1 MNLAIVI
8 PIIVFCLSS
17 LFLIFNNQIWNFIDY
32 MLLKYNEYQYLRKY
46 NKKQR
51 LKALKESKDNSN
63 FKVYKS

>member
-32 MLLKYNEYQYLRKY
+32 MLLKYNEYQYLKKY

>member
-51 LKALKESKDNSN
+51 LKALKESKDNSK

>member
-17 LFLIFNNQIWNFIDY
+17 LFLIFNNQIWNFIDCI
-32 MLLKYNEYQYLRKY
+32 LLKYNEYQYLRKY

>member
-32 MLLKYNEYQYLRKY
+32 MLLKYNEYQYLMKY

-51 LKALKESKDNSN
+51 LKALKESKDNSK

>member
-1 MNLAIVI
+1 MNIAIVI

-17 LFLIFNNQIWNFIDY
+17 LFLIFNNQIWNFIDC

-51 LKALKESKDNSN
+51 LKALKESKDNSK

>member
-17 LFLIFNNQIWNFIDY
+17 LFLISNNQIWNFIDC

>member
-17 LFLIFNNQIWNFIDY
+17 LFLIFNNQIWNFIDC

>member
-17 LFLIFNNQIWNFIDY
+17 LFLIFNNQIWNFIDC

-51 LKALKESKDNSN
+51 LKALKESKDNSK

>member
-17 LFLIFNNQIWNFIDY
+17 LFLIFNNQIWNFIDCI
-32 MLLKYNEYQYLRKY
+32 LLKYNEYQYLRKY

-51 LKALKESKDNSN
+51 LKALKESKDNSK

>member
-17 LFLIFNNQIWNFIDY
+17 LFLIFNNQIWSFIDC
-32 MLLKYNEYQYLRKY
+32 MLLKYNEYQYLKKY

-63 FKVYKS
+63 IKVYKS

>member
-1 MNLAIVI
+1 MKLAIVI

-17 LFLIFNNQIWNFIDY
+17 LFLIFNNQIWNFIDC

>member
-8 PIIVFCLSS
+8 PIIVFFLSS
-17 LFLIFNNQIWNFIDY
+17 LFLIFNNQIWNFIDC

-63 FKVYKS
+63 LKVYKS

>member
-8 PIIVFCLSS
+8 PIIVFCLSF
-17 LFLIFNNQIWNFIDY
+17 LFLVFNNQIWNFIDC

-51 LKALKESKDNSN
+51 LKALKEFKDNSN
-63 FKVYKS
+63 LKVYKS

>member
-17 LFLIFNNQIWNFIDY
+17 LFLIFNNQIWNSIDC

>member
-63 FKVYKS
+63 FKVYK

>member
-17 LFLIFNNQIWNFIDY
+17 LFLIFNNQIWSFIDC

-63 FKVYKS
+63 IKVYKS

>member
-8 PIIVFCLSS
+8 PIIVFCLSF
-17 LFLIFNNQIWNFIDY
+17 LFLIFNNQIWSFIDFL
-32 MLLKYNEYQYLRKY
+32 LLKYNEYQYLRKY

-63 FKVYKS
+63 LKVYKS

>member
-17 LFLIFNNQIWNFIDY
+17 LFLIFNNQIWNFIDC
-32 MLLKYNEYQYLRKY
+32 MLLKYNKYQYLRKY

>member
-32 MLLKYNEYQYLRKY
+32 MLLKYNEHQYLRKY

>member
-17 LFLIFNNQIWNFIDY
+17 LFLIFNNQIWNFIDC
-32 MLLKYNEYQYLRKY
+32 MLLKYNECQYLRKY